1 MCYTFAFIF
10 RFFNPSGIEFWGWV
24 VVGSN
29 SIFFQLANQLF
40 WQHLFKYQFFSLSFA
55 ISTVFMSG
63 DNICVG
69 LIFEPHSVPLFY
81 FLKFLHP
88 YYTILI
94 IIFLYHILIAY
105 RPSLPRLV
113 SFFGCTWSFMFPHK
127 FKICL

>member
-1 MCYTFAFIF
+1 M
-10 RFFNPSGIEFWGWV
+10 
-24 VVGSN
+24 VGSN

-113 SFFGCTWSFMFPHK
+113 SFLAVLGPLCFHISLKSAYKVTNTHTHTNTFGIALTV
-127 FKICL
+127 